1 MNRWSISLI
10 LSGLLIWI
18 SPAPA
23 RQHSHTKKEIG
34 DVHFAISS
42 TRPET
47 QEAFNNAMALLYS
60 FAYADAFRA
69 FNEITLTDHQCAMAY
84 WGMAQSFFHPV
95 WEEVPTAE
103 NVKIAQEAIRMAR
116 RVGIKTEREKDYID
130 AIEIM
135 YSNIGKTEYPQRVL
149 EYQKAMEKMY
159 EKYAGDQEA
168 AILYALI
175 LDATAPKTDKSY
187 AQQRKAGQILLKIFD
202 EQPNHPGVV
211 HYIIHAYDYPPLAG
225 LALNAPRK
233 YAKIAP
239 AVPHALHMPSHIFVR
254 LGLWEDNI
262 ATNIA
267 SASTALEL
275 AHKTNPTYSSF
286 DALHAWDYMM
296 YGFLQVGK
304 DKEARR
310 LLDTVQAIR
319 TIDRANFAA
328 AYALSA
334 IPARYALE
342 RHDWKSAAALT
353 SQPVEFP
360 WGRFPFFEALTWY
373 AKGMGAANIG
383 DTGSARAAI
392 EKLQSLY
399 EASLKA
405 KEPYWANQVDIL
417 RNSVQAWVLHA
428 EGKNDEALKTM
439 RAVADHEDATGK
451 HAVTPGSLIP
461 QRELLGDLLIELNQP
476 KDALVEF
483 ESSFITTPNRFNGIA
498 GAALAAERSGDRGK
512 ARKYYMALVDLTRST
527 DVTRREVDQART
539 FLSKN
544 Q

>member
-1 MNRWSISLI
+1 MKRWSI
-10 LSGLLIWI
+10 LLIVTALVTWV
-18 SPAPA
+18 SFAPA
-23 RQHSHTKKEIG
+23 RQHSHTKEEIG
-34 DVHFAISS
+34 VVHFTIS
-42 TRPET
+42 TNRPET
-47 QEAFNNAMALLYS
+47 QDAFNNAMALLYS

-84 WGMAQSFFHPV
+84 WGIAQSMFHPV

-103 NVKIAQEAIRMAR
+103 NVTIAQDAIRMAK
-116 RVGIKTEREKDYID
+116 RVGIKTEREKDYIE
-130 AIEIM
+130 AIQIM
-135 YSNIGKTEYPQRVL
+135 FSNTGNTEYPDRVL

-159 EKYAGDQEA
+159 QKYPDDQEA
-168 AILYALI
+168 AILYALT

-225 LALNAPRK
+225 LALNAARK
-233 YAKIAP
+233 YANIAP

-267 SASTALEL
+267 SARTALEL

-296 YGFLQVGK
+296 YGFLQLGK
-304 DKEARR
+304 DMEARGV
-310 LLDTVQAIR
+310 LDTVKAIHK
-319 TIDRANFAA
+319 IDRANFAA

-353 SQPVEFP
+353 SQPIEFP
-360 WGRFPFFEALTWY
+360 WERFPFFTALTWY
-373 AKGMGAANIG
+373 AKGMGAAKTG
-383 DTGSARAAI
+383 DTVAARAAI
-392 EKLQSLY
+392 EKLQSLC

-405 KEPYWANQVDIL
+405 KEPYWASQVDIL
-417 RNSVQAWVLHA
+417 RGSVHAWTLHA
-428 EGKNDEALKTM
+428 EGKNDDALKAM
-439 RAVADHEDATGK
+439 RSVADHEDATGK

-461 QRELLGDLLIELNQP
+461 QRELLGDLLLELDRPNE
-476 KDALVEF
+476 ALVEF

-512 ARKYYMALVDLTRST
+512 ARKYYSALLDLTRSGGSSRPQ
-527 DVTRREVDQART
+527 VEQART
-539 FLSKN
+539 FLARN